1 MVACGSIIFRHT
13 RAMAEPLKN
22 HFGADVPQAIAAMI
36 EAVYPAFPVQAF
48 MRDTLAGYE
57 ALELMPR
64 GRHIAKGLRQHLPAR
79 YPQALEILLA
89 SAAQPSGR
97 TASGLASFLFMP
109 HCFFVAEYG
118 LKHFE
123 PSMQA
128 QYELT
133 QRFTAEFSIRPFLIH
148 HPEATLAKLAQ
159 WANDPNE
166 HVRRLV
172 SEGSRPR
179 LPWAPRLPA
188 FQADP
193 RPVLALLELLKDD
206 PALYVRRSVANNL
219 NDIGKDNP
227 HLLMDTARRWLQN
240 TTPEREWVVRH
251 ALRWAV
257 KQGDPAALRVLGF
270 GMAAQVDIHNA
281 SISPKRAAMGGSVT
295 IGFDLRNIKSRA
307 QDVLVDFQVHFVKS
321 SGGTNAKV
329 FKMKSLRL
337 ASNETVRLKK
347 KLSLVE
353 MTTRKHYAG
362 THRVEALVNG
372 KPWVLGSFE
381 LAAAPVR

>member
-1 MVACGSIIFRHT
+1 
-13 RAMAEPLKN
+13 MAEPLKN
-22 HFGADVPQAIAAMI
+22 HFGADVPRAIAAMVA
-36 EAVYPAFPVQAF
+36 AVFPAFPSKVFLHDVQA
-48 MRDTLAGYE
+48 GYD

-64 GRHIAKGLRQHLPAR
+64 GRHIARALRRHLPAD
-79 YPQALEILLA
+79 YPQAVEILVA
-89 SAAQPSGR
+89 SASQPSGR
-97 TASGLASFLFMP
+97 DPATGLASFLFMP

-118 LKHFE
+118 LEHFE

-128 QYELT
+128 QYQLT
-133 QRFTAEFSIRPFLIH
+133 QRFTAEFSIRPFLMH
-148 HPEATLAKLAQ
+148 HTQATLDRLRL
-159 WANDPNE
+159 WASDPNE

-193 RPVLALLELLKDD
+193 RPVLELLELLKDD

-227 HLLMDTARRWLQN
+227 KLLMETAQRWLKDA
-240 TTPEREWVVRH
+240 TPEREWVVCH

-257 KQGDPAALRVLGF
+257 KQGDPAALKVLGY
-270 GMAAQVDIHNA
+270 GKTARVEIRNA
-281 SISPKRAAMGGSVT
+281 GISPQRAAMGGSVT
-295 IGFDLRNIKSRA
+295 ISFKVHNPKPRA
-307 QDVLVDFQVHFVKS
+307 QDVLVDFQVHYIKS
-321 SGGTNAKV
+321 NGGTNAKV
-329 FKMKSLRL
+329 FKMKSLQL
-337 ASNETVRLKK
+337 AAGETVLLRK

-362 THRVEALVNG
+362 MHVVEALVNG
-372 KPWVLGSFE
+372 KLIPLGSFE
-381 LAAAPVR
+381 LLPAPMPKTKS

>member
-1 MVACGSIIFRHT
+1 
-13 RAMAEPLKN
+13 MAEPLKN
-22 HFGADVPQAIAAMI
+22 HYGPDVPKAIAAMI
-36 EAVYPAFPVQAF
+36 SGVYPAFPAKAF
-48 MRDTLAGYE
+48 VRDALDGYE

-64 GRHIAKGLRQHLPAR
+64 GRHIARALRHHLPQH
-79 YPQALEILLA
+79 YPEAIQILMA
-89 SAAQPSGR
+89 SCAQPDPRKAG
-97 TASGLASFLFMP
+97 GLTSFLFMP
-109 HCFFVAEYG
+109 HGFFVAEYG
-118 LKHFE
+118 LDDFE

-133 QRFTAEFSIRPFLIH
+133 QRFTAEFSIRPFLMRH
-148 HPEATLAKLAQ
+148 QQATLARLAE
-159 WANDPNE
+159 WAVDPNE

-227 HLLMDTARRWLQN
+227 KLLMETAQRWLKDA
-240 TTPEREWVVRH
+240 TPEREWVVRH

-257 KQGDPAALRVLGF
+257 KQGDPAALKVLGF
-270 GMAAQVDIHNA
+270 GKAAQVEIRNA
-281 SISPKRAAMGGSVT
+281 NISPKRATMGGAVT
-295 IGFDLRNIKSRA
+295 VSFEVHNPKSRA
-307 QDVLVDFQVHFVKS
+307 QDVLVDFHVHYVKS
-321 SGGTNAKV
+321 NGATNAKV
-329 FKMKSLRL
+329 FKMKSLQL
-337 ASNETVRLKK
+337 AANQTVQLQK

-362 THRVEALVNG
+362 THVVEALVNG
-372 KPWVLGSFE
+372 KVMPIGSFE
-381 LAAAPVR
+381 LVERS